1 MTAEPDEKTQI
12 LLNQRI
18 KFKSLKG
25 KRIRSDSHARPKI
38 LGSGNHADPNNLGL
52 EVMLDL
58 NALSVAVMLNQMT
71 LV

>member
-1 MTAEPDEKTQI
+1 MTAEPDEKIQI

-25 KRIRSDSHARPKI
+25 KRVRSDNHAIPKI
-38 LGSGNHADPNNLGL
+38 LGFGNHADLNDLGL
-52 EVMLDL
+52 EVMLDP
-58 NALSVAVMLNQMT
+58 NALSVAIMPNQAT